1 MVMELCR
8 LYESIVHISISTK
21 KHMAFLFG
29 FQNQNLTIFEW
40 REKEFF

>member
-8 LYESIVHISISTK
+8 LYKSIVHISISTK
-21 KHMAFLFG
+21 KNRAFFFG
-29 FQNQNLTIFEW
+29 FQNQKLTISEW